1 MKRFL
6 ALALIATPVLGGC
19 GLHPLYEGGSHA
31 AVSQGL
37 DNVDVPA
44 IPGQKGWLMRNA
56 LEDRMHPTGNR
67 DGAKRFRL
75 DVRLDDKLEGLG
87 LLAND
92 SVGRE
97 RRTLRAR
104 YQLVDTTT
112 GEILL
117 DSTAGSDAGI
127 DVVSSE
133 YATVAAE
140 QTALENLT
148 RVVADRIVTSLAVR
162 LRKGDIEADPQPA
175 DNTPQPK
182 R

>member
-1 MKRFL
+1 MRNL
-6 ALALIATPVLGGC
+6 ALALALATTPLLAGC
-19 GLHPLYEGGSHA
+19 GLHPLYAGGSHA
-31 AVSQGL
+31 AVAQGL
-37 DNVDVPA
+37 ADVEVPA

-56 LEDRMHPTGNR
+56 LVDRLHPGGAGEGN
-67 DGAKRFRL
+67 KRYRL

-92 SVGRE
+92 TVGRE

-104 YQLVDTTT
+104 YQLVDTTN
-112 GEILL
+112 GDILM
-117 DSTAGSDAGI
+117 DATAGADAGI

-148 RVVADRIVTSLAVR
+148 RMVADRITTALAVR
-162 LRKGDIEADPQPA
+162 LRQNKDS
-175 DNTPQPK
+175 QPK
-182 R
+182 DAP